1 MMRVSPRHPSEK
13 NRMRQSAILMKGD
26 FDMKKFDVKT
36 LTIGGAIAALY
47 VVLTLVAN
55 AFGLASGAIQV
66 RLSEA
71 LTILP
76 CFTAAAI
83 PGLTVGCVLA
93 NLITG
98 CALWDVVFGSLATLI
113 GAAGTYLLRKKPL
126 LAWIPPVLS
135 NAIIVPIVLQKVYGV
150 PDSFWYLMLTVGAGE
165 VIACGILGLLLYKAL
180 SKTKIF

>member
-26 FDMKKFDVKT
+26 FDMKKIDVKT

-76 CFTAAAI
+76 CFTAAAV
-83 PGLTVGCVLA
+83 PGLTVGCILA
-93 NLITG
+93 NIITG

-135 NAIIVPIVLQKVYGV
+135 NAIIVPIVLQRVYGV

>member
-1 MMRVSPRHPSEK
+1 
-13 NRMRQSAILMKGD
+13 MRQSAILMKGD

-76 CFTAAAI
+76 CFTPAAV
-83 PGLTVGCVLA
+83 PGLTVGCILA
-93 NLITG
+93 NIITG

-180 SKTKIF
+180 EKTKIF